1 MPAFRRVF
9 RCLSRRL
16 SRPAGLALLSWFC
29 TAAGAQPAAPA
40 AAASAP
46 VSLPVSV
53 PVSPEAMERARRDAA
68 NPMRV
73 IMEAG
78 RLRRRADGATP
89 VVPVAAPPALTPQPR
104 REAVRSTVA
113 DSPRGEAPALP
124 ASPPAARAAEPVLA
138 PPLEPPPAVQPAV
151 AEVLPAPPA
160 PVELPTFIPA
170 PDMDPPTLLQ
180 MVEPVIPPQVISRT
194 GALREVTA
202 DLTLQPDGT
211 VSNVVLAAGT
221 PRAAQRYLQQA
232 LAQWR
237 FAPMA
242 AARVHR
248 VQLVFD
254 N

>member
-1 MPAFRRVF
+1 MPAFRRLF
-9 RCLSRRL
+9 C
-16 SRPAGLALLSWFC
+16 PAGLALLCGLC
-29 TAAGAQPAAPA
+29 TPAGAQTAAPA

-46 VSLPVSV
+46 SALNA
-53 PVSPEAMERARRDAA
+53 EAMERARRDAA

-73 IMEAG
+73 ILEAG
-78 RLRRRADGATP
+78 RLRRRAETPVPPLPAVPAATVQPRRDTTRSLAADAVRAEPPAVAEPAEAGATTLLP
-89 VVPVAAPPALTPQPR
+89 TAPALT
-104 REAVRSTVA
+104 
-113 DSPRGEAPALP
+113 
-124 ASPPAARAAEPVLA
+124 LA
-138 PPLEPPPAVQPAV
+138 PPPEVRPAS

-160 PVELPTFIPA
+160 PVSLPAFIPA
-170 PDMDPPTLLQ
+170 PDLAPPTLLQ

-211 VSNVVLAAGT
+211 VSAVVLAVST
-221 PRAAQRYLQQA
+221 PRAVQRYLTQA
-232 LAQWR
+232 LSQWR
-237 FAPMA
+237 FAPLA

>member
-1 MPAFRRVF
+1 MPAFRRLF
-9 RCLSRRL
+9 C
-16 SRPAGLALLSWFC
+16 PAGLALLCGLC
-29 TAAGAQPAAPA
+29 TPAGAQTAAPA

-46 VSLPVSV
+46 SALNA
-53 PVSPEAMERARRDAA
+53 EAMERARRDAA

-73 IMEAG
+73 ILEAG
-78 RLRRRADGATP
+78 RLRRRAETP
-89 VVPVAAPPALTPQPR
+89 NA
-104 REAVRSTVA
+104 
-113 DSPRGEAPALP
+113 APAL
-124 ASPPAARAAEPVLA
+124 APAAAPAGAAPLRREIPRSVAAEPVRSDAAPATEPAPTVPPAETLPALTLA
-138 PPLEPPPAVQPAV
+138 PPPEVRPAP

-160 PVELPTFIPA
+160 PVSLPAFIPA
-170 PDMDPPTLLQ
+170 PDLAPPTLLQ

-211 VSNVVLAAGT
+211 VSEVVLAAST
-221 PRAAQRYLQQA
+221 PRAAQRYLTQA
-232 LAQWR
+232 LSQWR
-237 FAPMA
+237 FAPLA